1 MPRTYK
7 PNRRWAPPLKDIL
20 ELRQR
25 GDSLADIAD
34 TYGCHRRTV
43 YASLDRA
50 ADRGK
55 LPPVMVP
62 VLFPGDPAAQQ
73 RMATRIGHAHSHG
86 VQVVAWEHVAMAREL
101 AAARHA

>member
-20 ELRQR
+20 ELRIR

-62 VLFPGDPAAQQ
+62 VLFPEDRDAQQ
-73 RMATRIGHAHSHG
+73 RMASRIGRAHAHG
-86 VQVVAWEHVAMAREL
+86 VEVAAWEHVALSRDMAE
-101 AAARHA
+101 ARHA